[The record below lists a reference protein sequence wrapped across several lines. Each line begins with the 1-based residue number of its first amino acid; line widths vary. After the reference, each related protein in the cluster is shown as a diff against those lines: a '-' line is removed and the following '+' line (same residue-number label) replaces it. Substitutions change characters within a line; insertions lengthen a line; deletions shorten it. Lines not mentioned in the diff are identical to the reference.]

1 MTGFAERFIEQGK
14 QEGIQQGV
22 QQGVQQGIQEVI
34 QHQRHMLA
42 RQIRNR
48 FGEEAAEASDPLL
61 AGIDDPKKTGRP
73 IRSPAREPRH
83 RRLAAHPAN
92 RSPMSARSTP
102 KPSATSSS

>member
-22 QQGVQQGIQEVI
+22 QQGVQQGIQQGIQEVI

-48 FGEEAAEASDPLL
+48 FGEEVAEASDPLL
-61 AGIDDPKKTGRP
+61 AGIDDPKKLDDLFEVLLD
-73 IRSPAREPRH
+73 SPDT
-83 RRLAAHPAN
+83 AAWLRTLRTPA
-92 RSPMSARSTP
+92 S
-102 KPSATSSS
+102 